1 MKKLL
6 LLVVA
11 AVALSTANAQVFFID
26 SFANSTLPGW
36 KAVNFKAPGS
46 TVIWKWDNTSAS
58 ASGGTFN
65 HAGAANGAI
74 LADSDGDA
82 NPNGT
87 TKEYTVITSNAINCT
102 GKPTILLN
110 FVEYFVKFQK
120 DTPEVFISNDSVSW
134 TLVHT
139 PATGL
144 TPNTETAN
152 PNAVEV
158 NVSAVAGNQAKVYI
172 RFSWKATYDYW
183 WFVDDVSLRVPDP
196 NEAVATSVD
205 NLVSNGCTLSNA
217 EPISIT
223 FRNGGLTSI
232 SSIVAKYSI
241 NGGAPVSENVTI
253 SPALAFDS
261 SYTYNFTTP
270 ANFSGATPYGIN
282 GWVELTGDANHTN
295 DTAFSLAV
303 SVSPANLATAYS
315 TSFELPNDLNT
326 FTWTHE
332 DVNGDDFSWFLTG
345 NSPNTGNVAYRYFYN
360 VDGTTAADD
369 WLFSPCLS
377 LDSSKAYRI
386 SFYDKVGSD
395 PGVIYPEKLSLS
407 AGTTKTAAGMT
418 ELVSDLGELSD
429 TAYAQ
434 RKLAFKPATSST
446 YYLGFHAYSDPDNYY
461 LNLDDINIDV
471 LPKPS
476 ATFAISANGNDATV
490 TDGSDDLITNWTWS
504 WGDNTANSTGLD
516 PGVHTYAGPGTY
528 TVCLK
533 VTNLAGTDSV
543 CHDVTITSVGVANV
557 DATEQIS
564 VYPNPT
570 NRILNVMV
578 GALKNNTTIEITNV
592 LGETM
597 MTRETS
603 GNSVEKFDLEKI
615 AQGVYFVRVTANGTK
630 TIRKFV
636 YAK

>member
-1 MKKLL
+1 
-6 LLVVA
+6 
-11 AVALSTANAQVFFID
+11 
-26 SFANSTLPGW
+26 
-36 KAVNFKAPGS
+36 
-46 TVIWKWDNTSAS
+46 
-58 ASGGTFN
+58 
-65 HAGAANGAI
+65 
-74 LADSDGDA
+74 
-82 NPNGT
+82 
-87 TKEYTVITSNAINCT
+87 
-102 GKPTILLN
+102 
-110 FVEYFVKFQK
+110 
-120 DTPEVFISNDSVSW
+120 
-134 TLVHT
+134 
-139 PATGL
+139 
-144 TPNTETAN
+144 
-152 PNAVEV
+152 
-158 NVSAVAGNQAKVYI
+158 
-172 RFSWKATYDYW
+172 
-183 WFVDDVSLRVPDP
+183 
-196 NEAVATSVD
+196 
-205 NLVSNGCTLSNA
+205 
-217 EPISIT
+217 
-223 FRNGGLTSI
+223 
-232 SSIVAKYSI
+232 
-241 NGGAPVSENVTI
+241 
-253 SPALAFDS
+253 
-261 SYTYNFTTP
+261 
-270 ANFSGATPYGIN
+270 
-282 GWVELTGDANHTN
+282 
-295 DTAFSLAV
+295 
-303 SVSPANLATAYS
+303 
-315 TSFELPNDLNT
+315 
-326 FTWTHE
+326 
-332 DVNGDDFSWFLTG
+332 
-345 NSPNTGNVAYRYFYN
+345 
-360 VDGTTAADD
+360 
-369 WLFSPCLS
+369 
-377 LDSSKAYRI
+377 
-386 SFYDKVGSD
+386 
-395 PGVIYPEKLSLS
+395 
-407 AGTTKTAAGMT
+407 MT

-597 MTRETS
+597 MTRETT

-615 AQGVYFVRVTANGTK
+615 AQGVYFVRVTANGSK